1 MNLILASKSPRRKE
15 LLESEGFTFNIITK
29 EVDEIINPNL
39 TPYENVKNISYLK
52 GYEVSK
58 ENKDSLV
65 LSCDT
70 IVCLDGK
77 IYGKPKDR
85 IDAYNTLK
93 TFSGKT
99 HEVVSGVA
107 IMSES
112 INVSMYVKSNVTF
125 KTLTDEDINSYLDTQ
140 EPYDKA
146 GSYAIQGIGKKLIE
160 SYSGSL
166 NNIIGLPIEYIKD
179 LIKVVLYEVED

>member
-1 MNLILASKSPRRKE
+1 MKFILASKSPRRKE
-15 LLESEGFTFNIITK
+15 LLEQAGFTFDIITNDV
-29 EVDEIINPNL
+29 EEIISPSL

-52 GYEVSK
+52 GLSVYLEH
-58 ENKDSLV
+58 KDSLV

-70 IVCLDGK
+70 IVCLDNK

-85 IDAYNTLK
+85 TDAYNTLAS
-93 TFSGKT
+93 FSGRT
-99 HEVVSGVA
+99 HEVVSGV
-107 IMSES
+107 S
-112 INVSMYVKSNVTF
+112 ILSKNVNISLYVKSYVTF
-125 KTLTDEDINSYLDTQ
+125 KKLTDEDINSYLDTN

-179 LIKVVLYEVED
+179 VIKAVLYEVED